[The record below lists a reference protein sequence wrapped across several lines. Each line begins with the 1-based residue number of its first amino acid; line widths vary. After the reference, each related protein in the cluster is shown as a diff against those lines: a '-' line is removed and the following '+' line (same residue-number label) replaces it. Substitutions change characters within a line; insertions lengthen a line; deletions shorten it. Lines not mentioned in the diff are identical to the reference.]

1 MNWNNLSN
9 TDVIRE
15 IGIRLR
21 EQRISKKLTQQQLAN
36 HAGLSLFTISK
47 IEKGQSV
54 SLSMLV
60 AVLRVLRLLDNI
72 EFLLPKAEISPI
84 ALLKQKQKITKRVR
98 SKKD

>member
-1 MNWNNLSN
+1 MNWNSLTN

-60 AVLRVLRLLDNI
+60 AVLRVLRLLDNL
-72 EFLLPKAEISPI
+72 ELLLPKSEISPI